1 MPVLGSGRSTDVA
14 VHVSPP
20 RVALAVSVSH
30 LQPSGLLAAAHRG
43 KRGPAALTWCLLLR
57 WCLSDWRMQVAWPGH
72 LGGPFKISA
81 DLEPDLDLDACLV
94 LDLIRASCVHMTMN

>member
-1 MPVLGSGRSTDVA
+1 
-14 VHVSPP
+14 
-20 RVALAVSVSH
+20 
-30 LQPSGLLAAAHRG
+30 
-43 KRGPAALTWCLLLR
+43 
-57 WCLSDWRMQVAWPGH
+57 MQVAWPGH